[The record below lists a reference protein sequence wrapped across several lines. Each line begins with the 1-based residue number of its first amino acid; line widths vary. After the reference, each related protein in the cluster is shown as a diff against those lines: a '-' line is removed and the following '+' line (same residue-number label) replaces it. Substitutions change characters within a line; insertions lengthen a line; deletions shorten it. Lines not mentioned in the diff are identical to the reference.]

1 MKRAKD
7 KYMINRT
14 KYKDIKRYD
23 HKQMEDFLTDV
34 YKNGY
39 ADGKESVPGVELQD
53 VEKALQDVKAG
64 RVEQNQGTSGRAFQK
79 GAVMKALT
87 IIQPWATLI
96 ASGHKMNETRS
107 WKTNYRGEVLIHAGK
122 NPKDYTSGCYIDDP
136 DGRHFQEAGI
146 TPNNFEDLP
155 RGSIIGKATL
165 VNCIHINK
173 EFRDHLKR
181 SNPAE
186 YAFGD
191 YRIGRYAWVFENP
204 VLFEKPIPARGR
216 QGLWNWEDDANE

>member
-53 VEKALQDVKAG
+53 VEKSAAG
-64 RVEQNQGTSGRAFQK
+64 RQGHRADRVEQNQGAPGRAFQK
-79 GAVMKALT
+79 GAAMKALT

-96 ASGHKMNETRS
+96 ASGHKINETRS
-107 WKTNYRGEVLIHAGK
+107 ERTE
-122 NPKDYTSGCYIDDP
+122 
-136 DGRHFQEAGI
+136 
-146 TPNNFEDLP
+146 
-155 RGSIIGKATL
+155 
-165 VNCIHINK
+165 
-173 EFRDHLKR
+173 
-181 SNPAE
+181 
-186 YAFGD
+186 
-191 YRIGRYAWVFENP
+191 
-204 VLFEKPIPARGR
+204 
-216 QGLWNWEDDANE
+216 